1 MFPRDYLMTT
11 TEIVPELLE
20 ILSQLPLSS
29 QERVLEFALSLHK
42 KQLFKQWDA
51 ISNEEAAALK
61 SEFADEDLGF
71 AEAVLT
77 DYLPQLQ
84 QEDVA

>member
-1 MFPRDYLMTT
+1 MTTT

-29 QERVLEFALSLHK
+29 QEQVLEFALSLHK

-51 ISNEEAAALK
+51 ISEKEAAAIK
-61 SEFADEDLGF
+61 AEFADEDLAF
-71 AEAVLT
+71 AEATLT

-84 QEDVA
+84 QEDIA

>member
-1 MFPRDYLMTT
+1 MTTKT

-29 QERVLEFALSLHK
+29 QERVLEFALSLQK
-42 KQLFKQWDA
+42 KQQFQNWDA
-51 ISNEEAAALK
+51 ISAQEAAAIK
-61 SEFADEDLGF
+61 AEFADEDLAL

>member
-1 MFPRDYLMTT
+1 MTTKT

-29 QERVLEFALSLHK
+29 QERVLKFALSLHK
-42 KQLFKQWDA
+42 KQRFQDWDA
-51 ISNEEAAALK
+51 ISDEEAAALK
-61 SEFADEDLGF
+61 AEFADEDLAF
-71 AEAVLT
+71 AEAALT

-84 QEDVA
+84 QEDAV

>member
-1 MFPRDYLMTT
+1 MMTTT

-29 QERVLEFALSLHK
+29 QEQVLEFALSLHK

-51 ISNEEAAALK
+51 ISEKEAAAIK
-61 SEFADEDLGF
+61 AEFADEDLAF
-71 AEAVLT
+71 AEATLT

-84 QEDVA
+84 QEDIA

>member
-1 MFPRDYLMTT
+1 MTTT

-29 QERVLEFALSLHK
+29 QEQVLEFALSLHK
-42 KQLFKQWDA
+42 KQRFKQWDA
-51 ISNEEAAALK
+51 ISDEEAAALK
-61 SEFADEDLGF
+61 AEFADEDLAF
-71 AEAVLT
+71 AEAALT

-84 QEDVA
+84 QEDIA